1 MLQPQAQTKKRIRSL
16 HKISPYCLP
25 IINYYRNVIMHD
37 VNFVDAFE
45 ILTTIRDDDGDFVIF
60 LRKRV
65 HDVELTKQYVGN
77 LWLIVKPKEERAIWK
92 TVMSRKD
99 S

>member
-1 MLQPQAQTKKRIRSL
+1 
-16 HKISPYCLP
+16 
-25 IINYYRNVIMHD
+25 MHD
-37 VNFVDAFE
+37 VTFVDAFE
-45 ILTTIRDDDGDFVIF
+45 ILTTIRELLRIAESDDGDFVIF